1 MKKTD
6 WKIFLVDDDAFNLQ
20 LTRHHLESIGYTDIQ
35 TFVNGTDCLNRLM
48 EHPNVILLDHR
59 MDDITGFEVLKKIKR
74 YDPNIHVVMLSAQ
87 ESIETAI
94 ASMRHGAFDYIVK
107 GRQAFDQLNYVIHRL
122 RRLQEMLDHQRPSL
136 WSRIVSFL

>member
-1 MKKTD
+1 MKTTD

-20 LTRHHLESIGYTDIQ
+20 LTRHHTESIGYTDIQ

-48 EHPNVILLDHR
+48 EHPNVVLLDHR

-107 GRQAFDQLNYVIHRL
+107 GKQAFDQLNYVIHRL
-122 RRLQEMLDHQRPSL
+122 RRLQDMLNNQRPSL

>member
-1 MKKTD
+1 MKTTD

-48 EHPNVILLDHR
+48 EHPNVVLLDHR

-107 GRQAFDQLNYVIHRL
+107 GKQAFDQLNYVIHRL
-122 RRLQEMLDHQRPSL
+122 RRLQDMLNNQRPSL